1 MCGATTTTITTITA
15 AATAKRIISLF
26 IVLSYVD
33 VVNSVA
39 FKGYYVVMWCSGD
52 KYWCGDAAW
61 KWSRWRW
68 CGDDGGYDAVVYGFV
83 VVVL

>member
-1 MCGATTTTITTITA
+1 MMLSRIARVQMCFKVVLHYMCGATTTTITTITA

-26 IVLSYVD
+26 IVLFYVD

-52 KYWCGDAAW
+52 KY
-61 KWSRWRW
+61 
-68 CGDDGGYDAVVYGFV
+68 
-83 VVVL
+83 